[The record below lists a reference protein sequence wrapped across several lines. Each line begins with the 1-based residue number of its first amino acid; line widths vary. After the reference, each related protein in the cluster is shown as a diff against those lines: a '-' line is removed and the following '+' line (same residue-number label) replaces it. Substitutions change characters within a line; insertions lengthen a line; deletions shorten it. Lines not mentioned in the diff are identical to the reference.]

1 VFFFKRRQLFYGKKV
16 LFDLARRFL
25 LNDEKRENF
34 EKKLLRHEEKL
45 RQWQQLLRRWLK
57 QFLSLAV
64 PVVAFEP
71 STSGLWLV
79 CLTMMLPGHN
89 QRCKMFPTNF
99 NIKFCIRFLNG
110 ATTLS
115 IITLGIKGLYLTH
128 SISDNQPINDL
139 PLCWVSL
146 CWMLS
151 CWVSLWW
158 VLWLL
163 LNTRCNN
170 YDAIKF

>member
-1 VFFFKRRQLFYGKKV
+1 MKK
-16 LFDLARRFL
+16 
-25 LNDEKRENF
+25 EKILK
-34 EKKLLRHEEKL
+34 KKLLRHEEKL
-45 RQWQQLLRRWLK
+45 RQWQQLLRRWLQ

-64 PVVAFEP
+64 PVGGFEP
-71 STSGLWLV
+71 STSGWWLV
-79 CLTMMLPGHN
+79 CLTMMLPGYNH
-89 QRCKMFPTNF
+89 RCKMFPTNF
-99 NIKFCIRFLNG
+99 NICIRFLNR
-110 ATTLS
+110 AMTLS
-115 IITLGIKGLYLTH
+115 MTTFSTMTLSMKGLFVTQ

-170 YDAIKF
+170 YDAINF